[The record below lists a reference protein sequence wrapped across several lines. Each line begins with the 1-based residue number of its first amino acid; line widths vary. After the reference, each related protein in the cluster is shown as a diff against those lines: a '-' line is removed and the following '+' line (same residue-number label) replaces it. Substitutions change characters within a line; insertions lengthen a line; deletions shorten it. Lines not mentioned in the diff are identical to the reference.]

1 MCEVMGTIAK
11 SPEKLL
17 LTPAQTQELDVRLE
31 AYRRNPDEGSPW
43 QEVRKRIF
51 ENRDLEVAPT

>member
-1 MCEVMGTIAK
+1 MGTIAN

-31 AYRRNPDEGSPW
+31 DYLRNPDEG
-43 QEVRKRIF
+43 
-51 ENRDLEVAPT
+51 

>member
-1 MCEVMGTIAK
+1 ME
-11 SPEKLL
+11 EKLLQRTENQEELL
-17 LTPAQTQELDVRLE
+17 LTPAQTQEMDVRLE

-43 QEVRKRIF
+43 QEVRKRIL